1 MFTNVFSVMGK
12 SSLIKLVFL
21 LQTSVLYG
29 ISKQVNNLSQEY
41 KNLSDTEDTAL
52 LGKLLSEYYQKLEET
67 YSTKDAQK
75 RDKGNL
81 WALAIHTWLGPKHD
95 TTVHYRLIQ
104 EAFAGNTNVC
114 KENEQCK
121 IMDAGCG
128 MGAAMLY
135 FGKLGWDIQGFTLAE
150 IQYNFIKS
158 HFPKLSVNLSSY
170 NDLPAGVQYSGIYAI
185 ESLWYSDWS
194 YTLIVWG
201 NHLQYG
207 SRVVIIDDFAVNQSL
222 ATNDPDIRGYVEGWM
237 LKAITAVDNLCLFA
251 RLHANLR
258 CVQRRDLTEE
268 FDMNK
273 NKYMKQGHS
282 KQKFQAYTGSY
293 YRKKC
298 SINGILIYTLV
309 CLEKF

>member
-1 MFTNVFSVMGK
+1 
-12 SSLIKLVFL
+12 
-21 LQTSVLYG
+21 
-29 ISKQVNNLSQEY
+29 
-41 KNLSDTEDTAL
+41 
-52 LGKLLSEYYQKLEET
+52 
-67 YSTKDAQK
+67 
-75 RDKGNL
+75 
-81 WALAIHTWLGPKHD
+81 
-95 TTVHYRLIQ
+95 
-104 EAFAGNTNVC
+104 VC

-128 MGAAMLY
+128 MGAGMLY

-150 IQYNFIKS
+150 IQYNYIKS
-158 HFPKLSVNLSSY
+158 HFPELSVNLSSY

-194 YTLIVWG
+194 YTLKVWG

-207 SRVVIIDDFAVNQSL
+207 SRVVIIDDFAVNQSS

-237 LKAITAVDNLCLFA
+237 LKAVTAVDNLCLFA

-268 FDMNK
+268 FDMIK
-273 NKYMKQGHS
+273 NKYKHQGRS
-282 KQKFQAYTGSY
+282 KLKFQAYTGSY

-298 SINGILIYTLV
+298 SMNGLLIYTLV
-309 CLEKF
+309 CLEKI